1 MTIFFDMDGTIV
13 DLYSVPDWLLKLRN
27 NDASP
32 YEEAMSLLR
41 LNNAARLLNA
51 LQKNGVRIGIITW
64 LSKNSNPAYDKA
76 IRRAKR
82 RWLARHLGSVDW
94 DEIHMVKYGT
104 PKTKFRKAAND
115 ILFDDVEEIREK
127 WGERAYSPEEIF
139 SVLKNLM
146 KCGY

>member
-64 LSKNSNPAYDKA
+64 LSKNSNPAYDRA
-76 IRRAKR
+76 VRRAKR

-146 KCGY
+146 KCEC

>member
-1 MTIFFDMDGTIV
+1 MTIFFDLDGTIAN
-13 DLYSVPDWLLKLRN
+13 LYNVPNWLLKLRN
-27 NDASP
+27 SDVSP
-32 YEEAMSLLR
+32 YEEAAPLFR
-41 LNNAARLLNA
+41 LNNIARLLNI
-51 LQKNGVRIGIITW
+51 LQKNGIRIGIITW
-64 LSKNSNPAYDKA
+64 LAKDSNPLYDKA

-139 SVLKNLM
+139 SVLRELM
-146 KCGY
+146 KGEC

>member
-41 LNNAARLLNA
+41 LNNAARLLNT
-51 LQKNGVRIGIITW
+51 LQKNGIRIGVITW
-64 LSKNSNPAYDKA
+64 LAKDSSPAYDRVV
-76 IRRAKR
+76 RRAKR

-146 KCGY
+146 KCEC

>member
-64 LSKNSNPAYDKA
+64 LSKNSNPAYDRA
-76 IRRAKR
+76 VRRAKR

-115 ILFDDVEEIREK
+115 ILFDDVEEIRGK

-146 KCGY
+146 KCEC

>member
-1 MTIFFDMDGTIV
+1 MTIFFDLDGTIAN
-13 DLYSVPDWLLKLRN
+13 LYSVPNWLLKLRN
-27 NDASP
+27 SDVSP
-32 YEEAMSLLR
+32 YEEAAPLFR
-41 LNNAARLLNA
+41 LNNIARLLNT
-51 LQKNGVRIGIITW
+51 LQKNGIRIGVITW
-64 LSKNSNPAYDKA
+64 LAKDSSSLYDKA

-146 KCGY
+146 KCEC

>member
-1 MTIFFDMDGTIV
+1 MTIFFDLDGTIAN
-13 DLYSVPDWLLKLRN
+13 LYNVPNWLLKLRN
-27 NDASP
+27 SDVSP
-32 YEEAMSLLR
+32 YEEAAPLFR
-41 LNNAARLLNA
+41 LNNIARLLNI
-51 LQKNGVRIGIITW
+51 LQKNGIRIGIITW
-64 LSKNSNPAYDKA
+64 LAKDSNPLYDKA

-115 ILFDDVEEIREK
+115 MLFDDVEEIREK

-139 SVLKNLM
+139 SVLRELM
-146 KCGY
+146 KGGC

>member
-64 LSKNSNPAYDKA
+64 LSKNSNPAYDRA
-76 IRRAKR
+76 VRRAKR

-104 PKTKFRKAAND
+104 PKTKFRKAVND

-146 KCGY
+146 KCEC